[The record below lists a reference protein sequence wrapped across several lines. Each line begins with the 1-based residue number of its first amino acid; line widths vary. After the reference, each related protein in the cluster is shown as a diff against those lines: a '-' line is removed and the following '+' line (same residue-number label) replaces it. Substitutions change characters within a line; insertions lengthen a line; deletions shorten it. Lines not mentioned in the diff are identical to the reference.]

1 MPDEHTLGEAPIE
14 DAYREKMNE
23 LAHLVDRFF
32 NGSLSGEDREV
43 GFVLMV
49 FDFKMH
55 RGDDSRCNYISN
67 ANRSDV
73 VKLLK
78 EQIKRFEGQKH

>member
-1 MPDEHTLGEAPIE
+1 MPDEHTLGDAPIE

-32 NGSLSGEDREV
+32 NGSRTGKDRQV

-49 FDFKMH
+49 FDFESTKT
-55 RGDDSRCNYISN
+55 DASRCNYISN